1 MSKKKRFE
9 PILWLTTRG
18 IPGLQ
23 KQSGQLVHRLTSD
36 RASQHWTALTPSKNW
51 SRRILYT
58 LVGIAGFGIVW
69 ASFAQIDETVQGTGK
84 LEPKAALKEV
94 KAPLGGVVSEIL
106 VEDGEMV
113 KKGQTLLVLDTNAA
127 RIKLK
132 ALELVYNKVKADLA
146 LSKVQMGLNPDLA
159 SLNDNQREK
168 LKALEAEYKS
178 RIQASEQGVTQA
190 ERAIDAAKAQ
200 LSASQDSLALR
211 QSMLRD
217 IEPLV
222 REGAMARTQYL
233 KEKQEVIRLE
243 GDVKNQKANL
253 KRLSAGLL
261 EAQQKLINNKALT
274 RIDFSTKVEEGQ
286 KQIAEL
292 ENQINETKMT
302 LKYQRIKAPV
312 NGVVFDLKPS
322 VPGYVVSGN
331 MPEAIVKIVP
341 TDNLV
346 ARIAITNRD
355 IGFIKIGQ
363 KAQVRVDAFP
373 YNEFGDV
380 KGSIGKIGS
389 DVLPPDETYN
399 FFRFPV
405 TVDMERNFLDYRG
418 RKLQLLS
425 GMSVTVNI
433 ILRQRSVISIF
444 TEQIAPFWSSLERL

>member
-1 MSKKKRFE
+1 
-9 PILWLTTRG
+9 
-18 IPGLQ
+18 
-23 KQSGQLVHRLTSD
+23 
-36 RASQHWTALTPSKNW
+36 
-51 SRRILYT
+51 
-58 LVGIAGFGIVW
+58 
-69 ASFAQIDETVQGTGK
+69 
-84 LEPKAALKEV
+84 
-94 KAPLGGVVSEIL
+94 
-106 VEDGEMV
+106 
-113 KKGQTLLVLDTNAA
+113 
-127 RIKLK
+127 
-132 ALELVYNKVKADLA
+132 
-146 LSKVQMGLNPDLA
+146 
-159 SLNDNQREK
+159 
-168 LKALEAEYKS
+168 
-178 RIQASEQGVTQA
+178 
-190 ERAIDAAKAQ
+190 
-200 LSASQDSLALR
+200 
-211 QSMLRD
+211 
-217 IEPLV
+217 
-222 REGAMARTQYL
+222 
-233 KEKQEVIRLE
+233 
-243 GDVKNQKANL
+243 
-253 KRLSAGLL
+253 
-261 EAQQKLINNKALT
+261 
-274 RIDFSTKVEEGQ
+274 
-286 KQIAEL
+286 
-292 ENQINETKMT
+292 MT

-331 MPEAIVKIVP
+331 APEAIVKIVP

-346 ARIAITNRD
+346 ARIAITNRE